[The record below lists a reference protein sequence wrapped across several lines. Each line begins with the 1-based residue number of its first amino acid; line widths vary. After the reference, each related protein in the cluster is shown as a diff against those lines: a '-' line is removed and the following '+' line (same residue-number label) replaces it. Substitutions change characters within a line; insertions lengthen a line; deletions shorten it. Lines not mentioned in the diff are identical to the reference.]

1 MKRGFMRSGRG
12 IVPLLLGGFQ
22 ALAADAGTAP
32 SRVVSMNLCT
42 DQLAMLVA
50 APGQLLSVSYLAVDP
65 MASAMVAEAGA
76 LRINHGLAEE
86 IAFLRP
92 DLVLAGSH
100 TTRVTVDMLTR
111 LGHRVEV
118 FEPENSLDDI
128 RANLRR
134 MGRALGREAR
144 AEELVAR
151 MDAELGLMAAGP
163 SAPPRSTAIYYS
175 SGFTSRHGS
184 LGDAIVEAAGLENIV
199 PKLGFG
205 AGGILPLE
213 ALILAG
219 PEVVVRGQAYLGH
232 SQGEEM
238 LRHPALQAMLE
249 PPRRQSETRPEW
261 TCGTPLT
268 VNAIRALRQAAVAG
282 EGP

>member
-1 MKRGFMRSGRG
+1 MAWGGSAAL
-12 IVPLLLGGFQ
+12 LLLGGFH
-22 ALAADAGTAP
+22 ALAAQAGDAP

-65 MASAMVAEAGA
+65 MASAMVAEARA

-92 DLVLAGSH
+92 DLVLAGSY

-111 LGHRVEV
+111 LGYRVEI
-118 FEPENSLDDI
+118 FQPENSLDDI
-128 RANLRR
+128 RANLRQ

-144 AEELVAR
+144 AEELVAL
-151 MDAELGLMAAGP
+151 MDGELASMAASP
-163 SAPPRSTAIYYS
+163 SAHPPETAIYYA
-175 SGFTSRHGS
+175 SGFTSGQGS
-184 LGDAIVEAAGLENIV
+184 LGDVIVEAAGLENIA
-199 PKLGFG
+199 PKLGLG
-205 AGGILPLE
+205 AGGVLPLE

-219 PEVVVRGQAYLGH
+219 PDIVVRGQSFQGH
-232 SQGEEM
+232 SRGEEM

-249 PPRRQSETRPEW
+249 APRRQAETRPEW
-261 TCGTPLT
+261 SCGTPLT
-268 VNAIRALRQAAVAG
+268 VRAIRALRQAAGVR
-282 EGP
+282 EGS